1 MGGFGI
7 GEAILIVTIAAA
19 VAIVFVGLGVV
30 RRLRGRDESPEFE
43 RRVLDEFEV
52 LHLRLDVIT
61 KRLDDAGIQG
71 HPEEPLLPRGSNE
84 GLR

>member
-19 VAIVFVGLGVV
+19 VAIVLVGLGVV
-30 RRLRGRDESPEFE
+30 RRFRGRDESTEFE

-52 LHLRLDVIT
+52 LHLRLDMIT
-61 KRLDDAGIQG
+61 KRLDDAGIQSP
-71 HPEEPLLPRGSNE
+71 PEDPLLPR
-84 GLR
+84 R